1 MVTVEQLGDGEP
13 MVFAVTVA
21 DSAGH
26 TQHRVTLARTTL
38 ETLAPA
44 GTAPSAFVRAAF
56 AFLLERE
63 SKSDILA
70 SFDINVIK
78 LYFPN
83 FERDIGTY
91 L

>member
-1 MVTVEQLGDGEP
+1 MVTVDKLADDEP
-13 MVFAVTVA
+13 VVFAVTVA
-21 DSAGH
+21 DSAGR
-26 TQHRVTLARTTL
+26 TQHRVTLASATL
-38 ETLAPA
+38 EALAPA
-44 GTAPSAFVRAAF
+44 GTDPAAFVRAAF

>member
-1 MVTVEQLGDGEP
+1 MVEVERLAGEDP
-13 MVFAVTVA
+13 MVFSVAVS
-21 DSAGH
+21 DSAGS
-26 TQHRVTLARTTL
+26 TQHRVTLAPA
-38 ETLAPA
+38 TLASL
-44 GTAPSAFVRAAF
+44 APDSTPETFVRAAF

-63 SKSDILA
+63 SKSDILP

-83 FERDIGTY
+83 FEREIGHY